1 VQGASNEIQDANAR
15 HLLLTVAIVVVE
27 QAAEHGEK
35 ALGKIFPALLQ
46 YRLREDISEDE
57 DESINDEDGWVAESA
72 LI

>member
-1 VQGASNEIQDANAR
+1 
-15 HLLLTVAIVVVE
+15 VAIVVVE